1 MEKLEALWK
10 LVIEY
15 GTYVRIN
22 KLNGLDYWNMLKQ
35 FLKSNKTSFI
45 WLPDAMSRFE
55 EMKKMGIVDENNI
68 EKQIPQ
74 NIWEAHHF
82 YLQHARIPF
91 KNKNGATF
99 VRLFQI
105 AYNAGQLNA
114 EMNIKKNSIYTEE
127 WKKYYSVNNLNS
139 PQEYASERDLHII
152 NSDIGQLLI
161 NDVDTLFESIKK
173 QQTGGKYFK
182 KYLRMK
188 SKRERLE
195 RLIYGRF

>member
-1 MEKLEALWK
+1 MEKLEGLWK

-35 FLKSNKTSFI
+35 ILESNKTSFT
-45 WLPDAMSRFE
+45 WLPDAVSRFG
-55 EMKKMGIVDENNI
+55 EMEKMGLVED
-68 EKQIPQ
+68 EKQVPQ
-74 NIWEAHHF
+74 DVWEAHHF

-91 KNKNGATF
+91 RNKNDATF
-99 VRLFQI
+99 VRLFQV

-127 WKKYYSVNNLNS
+127 WKKYYYINNLNS
-139 PQEYASERDLHII
+139 PQEYASERDLNII
-152 NSDIGQLLI
+152 NSGIGQLLI
-161 NDVDTLFESIKK
+161 SDVGTLLESIKK

-188 SKRERLE
+188 SKREQLE
-195 RLIYGRF
+195 RLIYGGF